1 MKKLSLLIFMTL
13 TGLSVC
19 FAQADAANFGKISIQ
34 FNDDTPQI
42 YYAKNATLY
51 RNVSVDYDTTL
62 QVQGEKATQRY
73 YYSQLSKGKHY
84 VLHLILDA
92 EQSVL
97 GKGITPGYDVYFDLG
112 DTLTDPLQITDVDS
126 QVFFYKDGEF
136 SMEKYYSR
144 NQSGVFSLPSGE
156 EGLGISGRFSTVF
169 EFPSPNQPES
179 FDRISFEGDLNIPGE
194 NLYRGREGGIS
205 RVSPQKGKVVRNL
218 LIAAALAGVI
228 LISVLVPN

>member
-1 MKKLSLLIFMTL
+1 MKKLSLLIFMA
-13 TGLSVC
+13 LSSLSFC
-19 FAQADAANFGKISIQ
+19 FAQPDTTNFGKIAIQ
-34 FNDDTPQI
+34 FNDDTPQV

-73 YYSQLSKGKHY
+73 YYSQLSKGNHY

-97 GKGITPGYDVYFDLG
+97 GKGIAPGYDVYLDLG
-112 DTLTDPLQITDVDS
+112 DTLTDSLQFSDVDS
-126 QVFFYKDGEF
+126 QVFLYKNGEF
-136 SMEKYYSR
+136 SMEKNYSR
-144 NQSGVFSLPSGE
+144 NQSGVFNLPVEG
-156 EGLGISGRFSTVF
+156 EGLGIFGSFSTVF
-169 EFPSPNQPES
+169 EYPSPNQPGVYDHVS
-179 FDRISFEGDLNIPGE
+179 FDGTLKIPGE

-205 RVSPQKGKVVRNL
+205 QVSPQKGKVVRNL